1 MANICKTQC
10 VLRGV
15 ERIVITLETIFT
27 SHASRARTAAQCEQT
42 QLSLSTLCSWERITY
57 AEMCV
62 CCRSD
67 AFLFIML
74 KDSERRLRA
83 GLKPKAKTRMWM
95 ILL

>member
-1 MANICKTQC
+1 M
-10 VLRGV
+10 
-15 ERIVITLETIFT
+15 ITSETILA
-27 SHASRARTAAQCEQT
+27 SHTNRARTAAQHDADAA
-42 QLSLSTLCSWERITY
+42 QLSALCSWERITC
-57 AEMCV
+57 AKMCV

-67 AFLFIML
+67 GFLFIML